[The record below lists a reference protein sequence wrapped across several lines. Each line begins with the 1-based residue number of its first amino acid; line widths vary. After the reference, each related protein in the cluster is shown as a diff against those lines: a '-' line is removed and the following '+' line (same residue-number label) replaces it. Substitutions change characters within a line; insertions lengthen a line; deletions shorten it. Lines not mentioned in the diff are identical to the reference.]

1 MFGENTVSIA
11 VVITFLAFRVNGEL
25 VEGNGGV
32 KEEEQD
38 DGDARFYLDN
48 FASES
53 TDYVD
58 NDIEKE
64 FDYFYNLEM
73 MKKLENNSLDDSF
86 VDEELDILYEDPDIY
101 DEEVQRYM
109 YEFEPDTTD
118 SESYEDSEEFDSIL
132 EDLLLEEDLLESDV
146 DRLDIEIFQ
155 PESVDDPIKTE
166 KEKTM
171 INTFNLNIILLAL
184 FLVSFVII
192 IIMTY
197 CTIYNRYR
205 RLVNTEYKTA
215 DKDTK
220 SRKNVL
226 ESPNKKVLGEKKK
239 RVVFTSPQL
248 WV

>member
-38 DGDARFYLDN
+38 DGDARIYLDN

-166 KEKTM
+166 KEK
-171 INTFNLNIILLAL
+171 NN
-184 FLVSFVII
+184 
-192 IIMTY
+192 
-197 CTIYNRYR
+197 
-205 RLVNTEYKTA
+205 
-215 DKDTK
+215 D
-220 SRKNVL
+220 
-226 ESPNKKVLGEKKK
+226 
-239 RVVFTSPQL
+239 
-248 WV
+248 